1 MIRLSK
7 TQIKRLHS
15 QLIRET
21 GGLDGIRDEGLLE
34 SAISAPFQ
42 SFGDEELYPS
52 IKDKAAR
59 LCFGLIKNHIFIDG
73 NKRIGIYVML
83 VFLKLNGISINWTDK
98 DLVTLGLGIAD
109 GSINDIDI
117 VTWIEKYEN
126 NFK

>member
-59 LCFGLIKNHIFIDG
+59 LCFGLIKKSYFYWW
-73 NKRIGIYVML
+73 K
-83 VFLKLNGISINWTDK
+83 
-98 DLVTLGLGIAD
+98 
-109 GSINDIDI
+109 
-117 VTWIEKYEN
+117 
-126 NFK
+126 